1 MTTIKN
7 NNIVMSEYVLKYL
20 INNNIVKEGST
31 LDNLHLVNEDM
42 GNYESAEQFKDTHK
56 HNYTSG
62 INEVQKYLY
71 NLDDDKKWRGLYMDL
86 LKL

>member
-1 MTTIKN
+1 
-7 NNIVMSEYVLKYL
+7 
-20 INNNIVKEGST
+20 
-31 LDNLHLVNEDM
+31 M

-71 NLDDDKKWRGLYMDL
+71 NLREKEIFLN
-86 LKL
+86 